1 MQDILKTVLVFV
13 VGLLGGLLGASLI
26 GGGSD
31 RSAEVVGGTGLD
43 AVSATAFKSLEERL
57 MLLEREAAAQDLA
70 LADFDTRLLAAT
82 RREAA
87 PNPAASAAAL
97 DPNGNP
103 DLGALSLTDLP
114 TGPSFDAAVAAVIQ
128 KREEEERAARE
139 LERAQRREERVAR
152 TVEQLTADLGLD
164 ARQAEVV
171 GQALRESTTAREQ
184 FFDQFQQGGGANM
197 DREAVRAQMT
207 QIREAE
213 IAKVGAVL
221 TPAQVETYTRTTDFG
236 GGRGQ
241 GGRGGQ
247 QQGQGNNF

>member
-26 GGGSD
+26 GGGSV
-31 RSAEVVGGTGLD
+31 RSADVVGGTGLD
-43 AVSATAFKSLEERL
+43 AVSATAFKGLEERL
-57 MLLEREAAAQDLA
+57 ILLERETEAQDLA
-70 LADFDTRLLAAT
+70 LADFNTRLLAAT

-87 PNPAASAAAL
+87 PSPTAAAL

-103 DLGALSLTDLP
+103 ELGALSLTDVP

-128 KREEEERAARE
+128 KREEDERATQE
-139 LERAQRREERVAR
+139 LERAQRREERVKR
-152 TVEQLTADLGLD
+152 TVEQLTTDLGLD

-171 GQALRESTTAREQ
+171 GAALTESSMAREK
-184 FFDQFQQGGGANM
+184 FFEQMQGGNF
-197 DREAVRAQMT
+197 DREAARTQMT

-213 IAKVGAVL
+213 IAKVSVVL
-221 TPAQVETYTRTTDFG
+221 TPTQVESYTRTTDFG

-241 GGRGGQ
+241 GFGGRGGQ
-247 QQGQGNNF
+247 